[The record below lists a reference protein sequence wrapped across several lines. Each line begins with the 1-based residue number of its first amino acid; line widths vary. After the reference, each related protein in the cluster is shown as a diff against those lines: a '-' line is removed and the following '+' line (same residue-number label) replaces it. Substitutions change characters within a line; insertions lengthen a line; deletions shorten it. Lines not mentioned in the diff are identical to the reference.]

1 MKVSILMGSPK
12 KEGNTATLIKPL
24 LEKLKNE
31 NIKFD
36 YITLYDKKIKG
47 CIGCYNC
54 QKVNNIPGCSI
65 DDDMKDIYNSMLSA
79 DVVVFATPIYTW
91 FCTAPMKAVLD
102 RSFAFGKHYDK
113 ASYNQSLLE
122 GKKYAVIGTCGDEVA
137 IGMES
142 FETAMKNLSKYAK
155 TEYIGSIG
163 IRDINGVEDFK
174 TKEVVEIIEEFSNQ
188 IMNKKKTWR

>member
-1 MKVSILMGSPK
+1 MRITIMMGSPK
-12 KEGNTATLIKPL
+12 KEGNTATLIRPL
-24 LEKLKNE
+24 LEKLRNKGIE
-31 NIKFD
+31 FD

-47 CIGCYNC
+47 CIGCYKC
-54 QKVNNIPGCSI
+54 QKVNDVPGCSI
-65 DDDMKDIYNSMLSA
+65 DDDMKEVYDSMLSA
-79 DVVVFATPIYTW
+79 DVIVFATPIYTW

-113 ASYNQSLLE
+113 TCFDQSLLE

-142 FETAMKNLSKYAK
+142 FETAMKNLSRYAK
-155 TEYIGSIG
+155 TKYIGSIG

-174 TKEVVEIIEEFSNQ
+174 TKEATKAIEEFTDLIIDEQ
-188 IMNKKKTWR
+188 AVK